1 MSRYRTLG
9 ECHGTAVFYDA
20 SKPDTDAF
28 LAHMEEWLPEHG
40 REEYMEGFYDAVQG
54 EKRME
59 YGCMRGL
66 SKMGSDAIGRRVMNE
81 QEIGKPLEEI

>member
-28 LAHMEEWLPEHG
+28 LAHMESWLPKHG
-40 REEYMEGFYDAVQG
+40 IEEYMEGFYDAVQG
-54 EKRME
+54 EKKRE

-66 SKMGSDAIGRRVMNE
+66 EKRGSADTYGEMI
-81 QEIGKPLEEI
+81 